1 MLSSKNIIKTAL
13 LSVIAAVLMPF
24 FAHAASYEVSNPLFL
39 SGYLSTGGEITLTD
53 NISVTVNNMFVLEDS
68 VIDLNGH
75 TLNLNNNVLVSQA
88 KLTIKD
94 SSTNQTGKITCGG
107 DNYCIQVG
115 GSNNR
120 GELYF
125 ESGTVETTTSE
136 YAAIYNLGYMEMT
149 GGTVRTNEVG
159 VYTAGNEID
168 DFDSTFIMR
177 DGLIQTLDSGTAVV
191 VKNGGS
197 KHFEMY
203 GGKIDSTSFVSA
215 NNGAAGVGIYEGATA
230 HFYNGEIESFTFAIF
245 TNGSSSDGAEITIDD
260 GTYKIN
266 HPKAPAIYI
275 PHRYGKTIING
286 GTFEGPA
293 GIEIRAG
300 DLTINGGTFKGGTDE
315 YEVVLNNS
323 GSTTIGAAV
332 AISQHNTKEPINVT
346 INGGTFEAN
355 MPLSFANPQN
365 NSQEDLDKITITVT
379 GGEFMTDQTDVVA
392 VPDTVEAK
400 FITGGIFANSV
411 TENVADGYG
420 EVPLGG
426 TTVEVTPYRNI
437 TIEDGSVDRLTLK
450 NNTTRVLYKS
460 TVEYEVVEDPVLR
473 TVVEIID
480 ENGDVTNVSGGSFVM
495 PNSDVLMRVRYV
507 EDFSYKVTFKIVNGT
522 WEDGTTEDITVEIW
536 SDDYG
541 AVVLKEGDYPIGMIV
556 KEGYTSGA
564 WDQMIIGEITKDMT
578 FTYAYVEEEITVPD
592 THDDEKQDEEQGEK
606 EATEPGKKDGKEEKI
621 EDAEEEDIVIPNTG
635 TGLTDDDMSK
645 TGSLS
650 GIAALAAGLI
660 VIIGALAHV
669 GRNLFI
675 DGEE

>member
-13 LSVIAAVLMPF
+13 LSVVAAVLVPF
-24 FAHAASYEVSNPLFL
+24 FAHAASYTTSNPL
-39 SGYLSTGGEITLTD
+39 YLSAYLAGGGEITLTD
-53 NISVTVNNMFVLEDS
+53 NVSVTVDDMFVFEDS
-68 VIDLNGH
+68 VIDLNGF
-75 TLNLNNNVLVSQA
+75 TLDLNNNVLVSRA

-94 SSTNQTGKITCGG
+94 TSATQTGKITCGG
-107 DNYCIQVG
+107 GNYCIQVG

-125 ESGTVETTTSE
+125 ESGAVETTTSE

-159 VYTAGNEID
+159 VYTSGNEID

-203 GGKIDSTSFVSA
+203 GGKIDSTSFVGT
-215 NNGAAGVGIYEGATA
+215 NNGAVGVGIYEGATA
-230 HFYNGEIESFTFAIF
+230 HFYNGEIESFSFAIF

-266 HPKAPAIYI
+266 HPKAPVIYI

-286 GTFEGPA
+286 GTFEGPT

-332 AISQHNTKEPINVT
+332 SIAQHNTREPINVT
-346 INGGTFEAN
+346 INGGEFEAY
-355 MPLSFANPQN
+355 MPLSFTNPQN

-379 GGEFMTDQTDVVA
+379 GGEFVTDQPDVVT
-392 VPDTVEAK
+392 VPENVVAK
-400 FITGGIFANSV
+400 VITGGVFANSV

-426 TTVEVTPYRNI
+426 TAVEVTKIYNINIYDESIDHI
-437 TIEDGSVDRLTLK
+437 TIKDNATSAP
-450 NNTTRVLYKS
+450 YKS
-460 TVEYEVVEDPVLR
+460 TVEF
-473 TVVEIID
+473 TVVDNPDYAEIVELID
-480 ENGDVTNVSGGSFVM
+480 ENSNITRVNGSSFVM
-495 PNSDVLMRVRYV
+495 PEGDVTLRVRYV
-507 EDFSYKVTFKIVNGT
+507 EAGIRRVIFKIMNGT
-522 WEDGTTEDITVEIW
+522 WEDGTTEDIILELVAENGVAILREA
-536 SDDYG
+536 DFP
-541 AVVLKEGDYPIGMIV
+541 VGMIV
-556 KEGYTSGA
+556 NEGFTGGA
-564 WDQMIIGEITKDMT
+564 WSAYVNGERETTEDLT
-578 FTYAYVEEEITVPD
+578 FTYEYSEEEIVVPD
-592 THDDEKQDEEQGEK
+592 TNTDNNNGS
-606 EATEPGKKDGKEEKI
+606 I
-621 EDAEEEDIVIPNTG
+621 EGDTEEDDVNIPNTG
-635 TGLTDDDMSK
+635 ANAIDDKMGR
-645 TGSLS
+645 TGS
-650 GIAALAAGLI
+650 IAGVVVLLAGL
-660 VIIGALAHV
+660 VVMIGGLVHV
-669 GRNLFI
+669 GRNI
-675 DGEE
+675 IVGEGEE